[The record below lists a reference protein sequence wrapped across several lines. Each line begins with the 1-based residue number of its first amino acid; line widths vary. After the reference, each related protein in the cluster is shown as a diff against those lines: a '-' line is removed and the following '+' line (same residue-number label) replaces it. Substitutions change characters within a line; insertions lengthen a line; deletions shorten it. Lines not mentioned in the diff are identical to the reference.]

1 MRNPNVPMPTNG
13 GRKKSPEMLLAEDMG
28 FKGLHP
34 DRIIR
39 RMGGTKRLAKM
50 SYEARNLMLNLAR
63 SKRDERAAEND

>member
-1 MRNPNVPMPTNG
+1 MRNPNVPMPKG

-39 RMGGTKRLAKM
+39 RMGGAKRLAKM
-50 SYEARNLMLNLAR
+50 SYEARNLIVNLAR
-63 SKRDERAAEND
+63 SKRDERTEKGD